1 MLVLGR
7 KSGESIYVG
16 DNIVIKVLTIHDQQ
30 IQLGITAPESIC
42 ILRDDA
48 KQKTRDRISQVP
60 AALLTRHFR
69 KNEL

>member
-7 KSGESIYVG
+7 KAGESIYVG
-16 DNIVIKVLTIHDQQ
+16 DDIVIKVLDIHYQQ
-30 IQLGITAPESIC
+30 IQLGISAPESIQ

-48 KQKTRDRISQVP
+48 KKKERDLISQVP
-60 AALLTRHFR
+60 TALLTRHFR